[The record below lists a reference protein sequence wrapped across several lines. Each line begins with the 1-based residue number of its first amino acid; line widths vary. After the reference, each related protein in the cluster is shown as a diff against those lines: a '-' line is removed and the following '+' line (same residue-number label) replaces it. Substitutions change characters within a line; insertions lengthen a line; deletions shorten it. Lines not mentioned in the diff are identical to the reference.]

1 MNSSDKS
8 PPGPPCVHAQ
18 FDVGST
24 DDTLPHMIRDFAELG
39 DVYRVIAP
47 GREREAWVVCEPD
60 TIKRVLV
67 SNHRNYTIG
76 VGLDRVKVLVG
87 NGIIVSEGEVWKR
100 QHRMMQPMF
109 QRSQIERFG
118 SMIVDVTQR
127 RLAAWCTK
135 ADTSAAF
142 NVTKE
147 TSESALEVV
156 LRATFGADLD
166 RLQEELGANPF
177 AMLSQET
184 NRDLRFAFRFR
195 QLGKHIERVIIR
207 RESAID
213 DGGERVIDW
222 LAMMMA
228 SRDRDGKPMSHRELI
243 DEVMSLIVAG
253 HETTAAVLN
262 SVWYLLSQHPEVEA
276 KLHAEVDATPLLDL
290 RLESVDSLQYTRQI
304 ILEALRL
311 YPPVWVLSRRCIHAD
326 RLAGHQAPA
335 GADLLMSPYVVHRH
349 PKYWSDPEAFR
360 PERFAP
366 EAISGTHRYAFIPF
380 SAGPRH
386 CVGETFAIYEMAI
399 HIYHAARAYRLRS
412 VRSGAL
418 AIDALEAR
426 INLRVRED
434 LMMSVERRR
443 TSRPELKD

>member
-1 MNSSDKS
+1 MSSSDPDK
-8 PPGPPCVHAQ
+8 PGPPCVHTQ

-39 DVYRVIAP
+39 DVYRVMAP
-47 GREREAWVVCEPD
+47 GRERPAWVVSEPA

-76 VGLDRVKVLVG
+76 LGLDRVRVLVG

-118 SMIVDVTQR
+118 SMIEHVTRR
-127 RLAAWCTK
+127 RLVAWGEK
-135 ADTSAAF
+135 ADSAAAL
-142 NVTKE
+142 NITKE
-147 TSESALEVV
+147 TSEGALEVI
-156 LRATFGADLD
+156 LRATFGDDLD
-166 RLQEELGANPF
+166 RLQSELGTNPF
-177 AMLSQET
+177 AMLSEDT
-184 NRDLRFAFRFR
+184 NRDLRFAYRFR
-195 QLGKHIERVIIR
+195 QLSKHIERAIVR
-207 RESAID
+207 RESVAA
-213 DGGERVIDW
+213 GESPGNIDW

-228 SRDRDGKPMSHRELI
+228 ARDRDGKPMSHRELI

-262 SVWYLLSQHPEVEA
+262 SVWYLLSQHPEVEK
-276 KLHAEVDATPLLDL
+276 KLHAEVDAIELPDL
-290 RLESVDSLQYTRQI
+290 RLESVDLLHYVHQV

-311 YPPVWVLSRRCIHAD
+311 YPPVWVLSRRCLHAD
-326 RLAGHQAPA
+326 RLVGHQAPA
-335 GADLLMSPYVVHRH
+335 GADVLMSPYVVHRH
-349 PKYWSDPEAFR
+349 PKHWADPEEFR
-360 PERFAP
+360 PERFAG
-366 EAISGTHRYAFIPF
+366 ESMSDAHRYAFIPF

-412 VRSGAL
+412 TRSGPL
-418 AIDALEAR
+418 EMEAR

-434 LMMSVERRR
+434 LSMTVERR
-443 TSRPELKD
+443 S

>member
-1 MNSSDKS
+1 MTS
-8 PPGPPCVHAQ
+8 PDSKQPGPPCVHAQ

-24 DDTLPHMIRDFAELG
+24 DDTLPHMIRDFAQLG
-39 DVYRVIAP
+39 DVYRVTAP
-47 GREREAWVVCEPD
+47 GRELAAWVVSDPE

-109 QRSQIERFG
+109 QRTQIERFG
-118 SMIVDVTQR
+118 PMIAAVTDR
-127 RLAAWCTK
+127 RLAEWSGGAG
-135 ADTSAAF
+135 ADSGF
-142 NVTKE
+142 NITKE

-156 LRATFGADLD
+156 LRATFGGDFD
-166 RLQEELGANPF
+166 RLLQESGGNPF
-177 AMLSQET
+177 AMLSEET
-184 NRDLRFAFRFR
+184 NRDLRFAYRFR
-195 QLGKHIERVIIR
+195 QLGKHIQQVINW
-207 RESAID
+207 REAPAAVGDTI
-213 DGGERVIDW
+213 GIDW

-228 SRDRDGKPMSHRELI
+228 ARDRDGKPMSHRELI

-276 KLHAEVDATPLLDL
+276 RLHAEVDATPLSDL
-290 RLESVDSLQYTRQI
+290 RLASVESLHYTHQVI
-304 ILEALRL
+304 MEALRL
-311 YPPVWVLSRRCIHAD
+311 YPPVWVLSRRCKHAD
-326 RLAGHQAPA
+326 RLVGHQAPA
-335 GADLLMSPYVVHRH
+335 GADVLMSPYVVHRH
-349 PKYWSDPEAFR
+349 PQHWSDPEEFR

-366 EAISGTHRYAFIPF
+366 EAMSQMHRYAFIPF

-399 HIYHAARAYRLRS
+399 HIYHVARAFRLRS
-412 VRSGAL
+412 TRTGPL
-418 AIDALEAR
+418 EMEAR

-434 LMMSVERRR
+434 LMMTIERRR
-443 TSRPELKD
+443 A